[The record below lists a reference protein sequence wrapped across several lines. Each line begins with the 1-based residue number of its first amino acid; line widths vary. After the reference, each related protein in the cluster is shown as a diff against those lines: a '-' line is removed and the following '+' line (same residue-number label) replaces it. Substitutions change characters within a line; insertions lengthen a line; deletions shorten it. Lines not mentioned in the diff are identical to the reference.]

1 MLDRKADCGLGP
13 GSGFGWW
20 TPERKNMVMSLP
32 VKAGIQVARAWDA
45 QANSEQP
52 GMWLPL
58 LELLC
63 RVSWKALATTLWLKI
78 RGPLQ
83 PLESFWDQNF
93 ALEDARARYAKY
105 HTELKE
111 SLEQKARLLGGP
123 GRQWAKGLAESA
135 HPDEVVYPGG
145 QVGAPAP
152 EAKSRLRLGKS
163 LDPVAPGH
171 LYPLPADQGMEE
183 LVQSFEEPG
192 CSAGFSGNNPPELKL
207 ISESPVFFM
216 TSKDPGSFGSELQ
229 IDIMLSTRVNM
240 DRMFFIL
247 AREPDVFLG
256 LDMMGH
262 EKKNYVS
269 KFKENPWQHLN
280 SFKLRFQYNL
290 KRCQE
295 GMYNVVSGMKRG
307 AAKRKAL
314 KVIIAVV
321 NLRLD

>member
-1 MLDRKADCGLGP
+1 MLDRKADCGRGP

-32 VKAGIQVARAWDA
+32 VKAGFRVACAWET
-45 QANSEQP
+45 QANREDP
-52 GMWLPL
+52 GLWLPL
-58 LELLC
+58 LECLC
-63 RVSWKALATTLWLKI
+63 RVSWKAQATALWLKV
-78 RGPLQ
+78 RGPLV
-83 PLESFWDQNF
+83 PLESFWEQNF
-93 ALEDARARYAKY
+93 SLEDARALYAKY
-105 HTELKE
+105 YAELNE
-111 SLEQKARLLGGP
+111 SLEQQARLLAGP
-123 GRQWAKGLAESA
+123 GRQWAKGLAESV

-192 CSAGFSGNNPPELKL
+192 CSAGFSDNNPPELTL
-207 ISESPVFFM
+207 VSESPVFFM
-216 TSKDPGSFGSELQ
+216 TSKDPGSCGVELQ

-247 AREPDVFLG
+247 AREPDAFLG
-256 LDMMGH
+256 LEMMGH

-280 SFKLRFQYNL
+280 SFKLQFEYNL
-290 KRCQE
+290 EICHPGLHE
-295 GMYNVVSGMKRG
+295 VVSGMKG
-307 AAKRKAL
+307 AASKNARSKAL
-314 KVIIAVV
+314 KVTT
-321 NLRLD
+321 L